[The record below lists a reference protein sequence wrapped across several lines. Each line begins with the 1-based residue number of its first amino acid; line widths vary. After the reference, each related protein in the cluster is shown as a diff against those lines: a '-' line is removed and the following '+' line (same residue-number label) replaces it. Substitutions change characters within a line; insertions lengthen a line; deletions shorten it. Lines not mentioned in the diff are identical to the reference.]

1 MKRGSK
7 ILNVGRR
14 APGKITQ
21 SNHLLKRGAQACI
34 HSGFE
39 LLQGWR
45 FHNTVQLLFWYLSTL
60 KGHKFSLLSNQT
72 FLCFNSHLLPPVFSG
87 HTFEQSLASPP
98 ARSQYVDLFSQHWH
112 LNSLVLMLSRPF
124 PSASPHTSCF
134 PTPLLPQQLSTRL
147 IPAHHCP
154 STGKLQT
161 GHSTVDL
168 VSVFKEKGRIIS
180 LNLLAALVL
189 PLPRMPMAFTAT
201 THNMLVFNSLFP
213 GTCRS
218 FSASCSPLSFVPAC
232 TGACCYFHMGAGIC
246 SCLCW
251 TWQSSCQP
259 TSPASK
265 VPPQ

>member
-134 PTPLLPQQLSTRL
+134 PTPSLPQQPSTRL